1 MTLEELKDSDFVV
14 GMKETERAI
23 EKREASAVFI
33 ASDYILRVRRQTFP
47 PFRNS
52 PRRRSAARVASK

>member
-33 ASDYILRVRRQTFP
+33 ASDCD
-47 PFRNS
+47 
-52 PRRRSAARVASK
+52 

>member
-23 EKREASAVFI
+23 EKREGDRPRVWHQSESRCCRCPEETLISSAFLK
-33 ASDYILRVRRQTFP
+33 D
-47 PFRNS
+47 
-52 PRRRSAARVASK
+52 PR